1 MHITNPSLSPMS
13 LDAKMDNV
21 LTGSQSP
28 AMFSSN
34 LVGGSRRKL
43 CGRGK
48 FKKIYKSCTKRN
60 SRRVRTMKK
69 RAKKIQPSI
78 LTKLLNTFSSKKNK
92 KRRMKGGYNLS
103 PTELDVTRATANP
116 ASIGVGTSCKV

>member
-1 MHITNPSLSPMS
+1 MS
-13 LDAKMDNV
+13 LDAKMDTV
-21 LTGSQSP
+21 LTGSQSH

-43 CGRGK
+43 CSRGK
-48 FKKIYKSCTKRN
+48 FKRIYKNCTKRN
-60 SRRVRTMKK
+60 QKRVRTMKK
-69 RAKKIQPSI
+69 RAKKMQPNI
-78 LTKLLNTFSSKKNK
+78 LTKLLKSFSLSKNK

-116 ASIGVGTSCKV
+116 AGIGVGTSCKI